1 MTEQSTNEGSL
12 WGARFASG
20 PSPELAALSKS
31 THFDWQLARYDLAGS
46 RAHAA
51 ALAAAGYLTP
61 PELSVMLDAIA
72 ELQGRVDDGSLVA
85 LDTDEDVHGALERE
99 LIVMAGAE
107 LGGKL
112 RAGRSRN
119 DQIATLFKV
128 FLRDHAQII
137 ARLVLDL
144 ANEIGRAH
152 V

>member
-61 PELSVMLDAIA
+61 PELSAMLDAIA
-72 ELQGRVDDGSLVA
+72 ELQGRVDDGTLVA

-99 LIVMAGAE
+99 LIVIAGAE

-119 DQIATLFKV
+119 DQIATLV
-128 FLRDHAQII
+128 RLYLLEHSGVI
-137 ARLVLDL
+137 AHLVVQLVD
-144 ANEIGRAH
+144 AIAS
-152 V
+152 